1 MSNAILSM
9 IEEDVVVANEVCED
23 CDGSTCDC
31 DDGPECMCDSE
42 CY

>member
-9 IEEDVVVANEVCED
+9 IEEDVVVTSEVCE
-23 CDGSTCDC
+23 GSTCDC
-31 DDGPECMCDSE
+31 DDGSECMCDSE

>member
-9 IEEDVVVANEVCED
+9 IEEDV
-23 CDGSTCDC
+23 DGSTCDC
-31 DDGPECMCDSE
+31 DDGSECMCDSE